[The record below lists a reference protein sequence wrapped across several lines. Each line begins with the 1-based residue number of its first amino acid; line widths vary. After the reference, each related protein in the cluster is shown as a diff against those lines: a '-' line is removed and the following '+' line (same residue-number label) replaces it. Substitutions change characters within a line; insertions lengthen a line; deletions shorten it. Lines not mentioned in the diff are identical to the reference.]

1 MLLQAKCKYVINIIG
16 RNHLELHIKG
26 VCMKQ
31 KTKTYFKGLF
41 EYLKGLGVIKIILYV
56 FSIIIK
62 KEPERKEEFRI
73 IDRCTVVFN
82 SPTEFIW
89 IYSVAFPAV
98 YIILNIFMILKK
110 KINFFTLLL
119 LFLLRITY
127 PWTAETLAYLF
138 VYIVDKF

>member
-16 RNHLELHIKG
+16 RNHLELDIKG

-31 KTKTYFKGLF
+31 KTKT
-41 EYLKGLGVIKIILYV
+41 YLKGLGVIKIILYV
-56 FSIIIK
+56 FSIVLFIA
-62 KEPERKEEFRI
+62 EFYSAVTYKGI
-73 IDRCTVVFN
+73 FFWFSN

>member
-16 RNHLELHIKG
+16 RNHLELDIKG

-56 FSIIIK
+56 FSIVLFIA
-62 KEPERKEEFRI
+62 EFYSAVTYKGI
-73 IDRCTVVFN
+73 FFWFSN

-98 YIILNIFMILKK
+98 YIILNILPFYY
-110 KINFFTLLL
+110 FFC
-119 LFLLRITY
+119 
-127 PWTAETLAYLF
+127 
-138 VYIVDKF
+138 

>member
-16 RNHLELHIKG
+16 RNHLELDIKG

-56 FSIIIK
+56 FSIVLFIA
-62 KEPERKEEFRI
+62 EFYSAVTYKGI
-73 IDRCTVVFN
+73 FFWFSN

-89 IYSVAFPAV
+89 IYSVAFPTE
-98 YIILNIFMILKK
+98 YIYDFKK
-110 KINFFTLLL
+110 ENQFFYP
-119 LFLLRITY
+119 FITFFVKN
-127 PWTAETLAYLF
+127 YLS
-138 VYIVDKF
+138 VDC

>member
-16 RNHLELHIKG
+16 RNHLELDIKG

-56 FSIIIK
+56 FSIVLFIA
-62 KEPERKEEFRI
+62 EFYSAVTYKGI
-73 IDRCTVVFN
+73 FFWFSN

-138 VYIVDKF
+138 VYSVDKF

>member
-16 RNHLELHIKG
+16 RNHLELDIKG

-56 FSIIIK
+56 FSIVLFIA
-62 KEPERKEEFRI
+62 EFYSAVTYKGI
-73 IDRCTVVFN
+73 FFWFSN

-98 YIILNIFMILKK
+98 YISPPGVNSSIGVFELISIPILLPFILN
-110 KINFFTLLL
+110 FF
-119 LFLLRITY
+119 Y
-127 PWTAETLAYLF
+127 
-138 VYIVDKF
+138 

>member
-16 RNHLELHIKG
+16 RNHLELDIKG

-56 FSIIIK
+56 FSKGI
-62 KEPERKEEFRI
+62 F
-73 IDRCTVVFN
+73 FWFSN

>member
-16 RNHLELHIKG
+16 RNHLELDIKG

-56 FSIIIK
+56 FSIVLFIA
-62 KEPERKEEFRI
+62 EFYSAVTYKGI
-73 IDRCTVVFN
+73 FFWFSN

-89 IYSVAFPAV
+89 IYS
-98 YIILNIFMILKK
+98 
-110 KINFFTLLL
+110 
-119 LFLLRITY
+119 
-127 PWTAETLAYLF
+127 
-138 VYIVDKF
+138 